1 MEDLKLFVGVVPD
14 EEFKDFAGEAKQ
26 LLGEH
31 LKDIPYFA
39 LTLYLKCVQ

>member
-1 MEDLKLFVGVVPD
+1 MEVLRLLIGTVPD

-31 LKDIPYFA
+31 LI
-39 LTLYLKCVQ
+39 